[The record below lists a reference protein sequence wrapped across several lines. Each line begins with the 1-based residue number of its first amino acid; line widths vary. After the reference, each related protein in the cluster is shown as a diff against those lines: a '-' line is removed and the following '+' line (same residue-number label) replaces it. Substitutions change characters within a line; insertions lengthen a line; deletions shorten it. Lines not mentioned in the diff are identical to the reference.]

1 MDVFT
6 ARVNRQDFR
15 NTILKSLLNS
25 LHLVTDN
32 VQRLKEAKKWLCC
45 VNRNGVNY

>member
-6 ARVNRQDFR
+6 ARVNRQVFG

-25 LHLVTDN
+25 LQHLVIDN
-32 VQRLKEAKKWLCC
+32 AQRLKEAKK
-45 VNRNGVNY
+45 